1 MSSNENNAID
11 FSQYSNRDLCS
22 LASLYHR
29 AEKYELIINISRYF
43 LSQKKFLEQE
53 EFNVVIEGYKCLI
66 NSERKKLIKLLDIQ
80 HKEKKRNSSHYKLI
94 NELFLPHYNKY
105 ISICNDFLNQI
116 ESQKNYA
123 KNFESIVFINKL
135 KCDFIRYKA
144 QFIMNKETKEKLIKT
159 FFDIINE
166 SENLSA
172 RYLDKFNE
180 NYLLLELGK
189 CVFYYEIC
197 NDKEKAMNNVKEL
210 LDKLNKNEEDEK
222 KNENIN
228 NEENNNEE
236 EKKEEKN
243 EEKKVEEKKVEKK
256 DDKNKEK
263 KPEDKKPEEKKE
275 EEKKEEENKENE
287 EQENNEEKKEEE
299 EQNNLNINYNYKITM
314 DNLPPNIKEIIRLL
328 KTNYILWSGKS
339 EDEIRI

>member
-1 MSSNENNAID
+1 MSSNENNNSID
-11 FSQYSNRDLCS
+11 FSQFSNRDLCS
-22 LASLYHR
+22 LSSLYHR
-29 AEKYELIINISRYF
+29 AEKYDLIINVSKYF

-53 EFNVVIEGYKCLI
+53 EFNVLIEGYKCLL
-66 NSERKKLIKLLDIQ
+66 NTERKKLIKLLDIQ

-94 NELFLPHYNKY
+94 NQLFLPHYNKY
-105 ISICNDFLNQI
+105 ISICNDFLEQI

-159 FFDIINE
+159 FFEIVNE

-172 RYLDKFNE
+172 KYLDKFNE

-210 LDKLNKNEEDEK
+210 LDKLNKNEEDEN
-222 KNENIN
+222 KNENEKK
-228 NEENNNEE
+228 EENKIE
-236 EKKEEKN
+236 EEKN
-243 EEKKVEEKKVEKK
+243 EEKKEEKVEEKK

-263 KPEDKKPEEKKE
+263 KPEEKKTEEKKN
-275 EEKKEEENKENE
+275 EEKNDEENKENE
-287 EQENNEEKKEEE
+287 EQKNEEEKKEEE
-299 EQNNLNINYNYKITM
+299 QKNIVKNYNYKITM
-314 DNLPPNIKEIIRLL
+314 ENLPPNIKEIIRLL

>member
-1 MSSNENNAID
+1 MSSNENNNSLD
-11 FSQYSNRDLCS
+11 YSQYSNRDLCS

-29 AEKYELIINISRYF
+29 AEKYDLIINVSKYF

-53 EFNVVIEGYKCLI
+53 EFNVLVEGYKCLL
-66 NSERKKLIKLLDIQ
+66 NTERKKLIKLLDIQ

-94 NELFLPHYNKY
+94 NQLFLPHYNKY
-105 ISICNDFLNQI
+105 ISICNDFLEQI

-159 FFDIINE
+159 FFEIVDE

-172 RYLDKFNE
+172 KYLDKFNE

-210 LDKLNKNEEDEK
+210 LDKLNKNEEDELNNKNEKEKKEENKNEEK
-222 KNENIN
+222 KN
-228 NEENNNEE
+228 E
-236 EKKEEKN
+236 EKKEEK
-243 EEKKVEEKKVEKK
+243 VEEKK

-263 KPEDKKPEEKKE
+263 KPEEKKTEEKKS
-275 EEKKEEENKENE
+275 EEKNDEENKENE
-287 EQENNEEKKEEE
+287 EQQNEEEKNEE
-299 EQNNLNINYNYKITM
+299 EQKNIVKNYNYKITM
-314 DNLPPNIKEIIRLL
+314 ENLPPNIKEIIRLL

>member
-1 MSSNENNAID
+1 MSSNENNNSLD
-11 FSQYSNRDLCS
+11 YSQYSNRDLCS

-29 AEKYELIINISRYF
+29 AEKYDLIINISKYF

-53 EFNVVIEGYKCLI
+53 EFNVLVEGYKCLL
-66 NSERKKLIKLLDIQ
+66 NTERKKLIKLLDIQ

-94 NELFLPHYNKY
+94 NQLFLPHYNKY
-105 ISICNDFLNQI
+105 ILICNDFLEQI

-159 FFDIINE
+159 FFEIVDE

-172 RYLDKFNE
+172 KYLDKFNE

-210 LDKLNKNEEDEK
+210 LDKLNKNEEDELNN
-222 KNENIN
+222 KNENEKK
-228 NEENNNEE
+228 EENKIE
-236 EKKEEKN
+236 EEKN
-243 EEKKVEEKKVEKK
+243 EEKKEEKVEEKK

-263 KPEDKKPEEKKE
+263 KPEEKKTEDKKNEEKND
-275 EEKKEEENKENE
+275 EENKENE
-287 EQENNEEKKEEE
+287 EQKNEEEKKEED
-299 EQNNLNINYNYKITM
+299 QKNIVKNYNYKITM
-314 DNLPPNIKEIIRLL
+314 ENLPPNIKEIIRLL